1 MPTYLH
7 VARGSLNSAYGWS
20 VSLHTVS
27 GSTETSAEST
37 WHAAFKAYWN
47 AAGVRALYAATNSW
61 LSTTTYTLDSS
72 GHVSTGTTTPE
83 AIAGTGTQS
92 LPYEC
97 ANIVTWRTALKG
109 KKGLGR
115 WYLPPT
121 TTAALAV
128 NGWTMLPASV
138 TTLTG
143 ALTAMVGVWAGTLQP
158 VIYHHASKTTDNIL
172 HADMPDGVYAQRRRG
187 HKRIPAR
194 TTIF

>member
-7 VARGSLNSAYGWS
+7 VAKGSMNSTFGWS
-20 VSLHTVS
+20 VSMHSLS
-27 GSTETSAEST
+27 SAAEAAAEAS
-37 WHAAFKAYWN
+37 WHAAFKAFWN

-61 LSTTTYTLDSS
+61 LSTVTYTLDGS
-72 GHVSTGTTTPE
+72 GHVTTSTTTSE

-97 ANIVTWRTALKG
+97 AILVTWRTAIKG

-115 WYLPPT
+115 WYLPPPA
-121 TTAALAV
+121 TAALAAM
-128 NGWTMLPASV
+128 NTSWGG
-138 TTLTG
+138 TLT
-143 ALTAMVGVWAGTLQP
+143 P
-158 VIYHHASKTTDNIL
+158 VIYHHATHTTDNIL